1 MKRLKVAHIPA
12 KADTEKQVEFLEKE
26 LNPRIEEAKK
36 GERHLFFVDAA
47 HFVLSAFLGY
57 LWSFGRI
64 FIKSPSGRYRFNVL
78 GAIHAISHELITVT
92 NTTYINATSVIEL
105 MRRIIDKYKSL
116 PISLVLDNARY
127 QRCNLVIEFAK
138 KHNIELLFLPS
149 YSPNLNLIER
159 LWKFVKKTCL
169 YCIYYDSFEC
179 FKNAIL
185 DCLYNTDKKYKKE
198 INTFLNLKFQIL
210 KNANL

>member
-1 MKRLKVAHIPA
+1 
-12 KADTEKQVEFLEKE
+12 
-26 LNPRIEEAKK
+26 
-36 GERHLFFVDAA
+36 
-47 HFVLSAFLGY
+47 
-57 LWSFGRI
+57 
-64 FIKSPSGRYRFNVL
+64 L

-105 MRRIIDKYKSL
+105 MNRIINKYKSL
-116 PISLVLDNARY
+116 PITLVLDNAKY
-127 QRCNLVIEFAK
+127 QKCNLVIEYAE

-169 YCIYYDSFEC
+169 YSKYYDAFDC

-185 DCLYNTDKKYKKE
+185 DCLLNTDKKYKKE
-198 INTFLNLKFQIL
+198 INSLLNLKFQIFQ
-210 KNANL
+210 NANL